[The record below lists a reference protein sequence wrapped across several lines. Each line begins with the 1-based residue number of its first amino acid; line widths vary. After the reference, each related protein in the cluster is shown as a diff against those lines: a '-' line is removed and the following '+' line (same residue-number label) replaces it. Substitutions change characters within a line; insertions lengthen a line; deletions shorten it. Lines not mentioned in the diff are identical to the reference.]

1 MHRQIVNLDN
11 SKLFNSKALVRKH
24 FETQHCVVQ
33 FITKIVLVHTVTVCY
48 ISGSNIYNHR
58 RHRSER
64 SFHIFKIEKLSLGPA
79 LHIASKLKI
88 LAPEKLQCNFKESV
102 HFNCE
107 NTLFNQ
113 KVNHVNLKFTV

>member
-1 MHRQIVNLDN
+1 M
-11 SKLFNSKALVRKH
+11 
-24 FETQHCVVQ
+24 
-33 FITKIVLVHTVTVCY
+33 HTVTVCY
-48 ISGSNIYNHR
+48 ISGNNIYNHR
-58 RHRSER
+58 RHRNER

-107 NTLFNQ
+107 NTFFNQ
-113 KVNHVNLKFTV
+113 KVNHVNLTFTV